1 VVVGNIRPLKVILVV
16 AGGCCGF
23 FGRVPASL
31 WVFFCLQQRLKLV
44 KPASFQFTTAFC
56 GDSND
61 ICMYPVK
68 SENFPAVVMDFS
80 DGF

>member
-1 VVVGNIRPLKVILVV
+1 VDFLGEFRQV
-16 AGGCCGF
+16 CGF
-23 FGRVPASL
+23 
-31 WVFFCLQQRLKLV
+31 FFCLQQRLKLV